1 MGNKKTTIGA
11 GIVLDGEKEF
21 KQAVTDINNGL
32 KVTTSELMLVT
43 ARFSDNSKSME
54 ALTAK
59 SEVLEDAVNG
69 QREKILKLREAL
81 AHSATTYGEA
91 DAKTMKWQV
100 SLNKA
105 ETELVGMEKELEKTS
120 KEIEELG
127 KEEEEAEKKT
137 SSFGD
142 KINSLVGALGIN
154 LPAGA
159 QEAIKAIDGQKVSTL
174 ALIGVTAGI
183 ITGFAKA
190 SFAAAD
196 FADDMLTLSAQT
208 GISTDTLQE
217 LKYAAEFVDVSLE
230 TMTGSMTKMIRT
242 MASAQAGN
250 KEASAAFRQLH
261 LSITNN
267 GKLKDSEQMFYE
279 VIDALG
285 KMRNETERDAL
296 AMQIFGESAQE
307 LNPLIEA
314 GSGRLKE
321 LGEEAQKLGIIISSE
336 NLDQLGQL
344 KDHMD
349 KLNAQTSALKLSIG
363 LALVPVLSG
372 LFNILNK
379 INPQVLATVAIVG
392 SIAVIAISVI
402 KAVGSITSTFSAMN
416 PATLKTT
423 AIIVGVTAALIALA
437 AIIAVIVGK
446 GDELNRTMAN
456 VGSSVSNMT
465 STVNNAGNSLQ
476 IGRNASGTN
485 NWRGGYTWVNE
496 EGGEIIDLPRGTR
509 IIPHDVSM
517 EMART
522 AGATGEIYN
531 FQPGSIVI
539 DAKNVREFNDIVKL
553 VKGVKQTSR
562 VGTVM
567 E

>member
-11 GIVLDGEKEF
+11 GVVLDGEKEF
-21 KQAVTDINNGL
+21 KQAITEINNGL

-43 ARFSDNSKSME
+43 ARFSDNAKSME

-59 SEVLEDAVNG
+59 SEVLENTVNG

-91 DAKTMKWQV
+91 DSKTMKWQV

-105 ETELVGMEKELEKTS
+105 ETELVGMERELEKTS
-120 KEIEELG
+120 KEIDEFG
-127 KEEEEAEKKT
+127 KEEEEAGKKT

-142 KINSLVGALGIN
+142 KINNLVGALGIN

-159 QEAIKAIDGQKVSTL
+159 QEAIKALDGQRVSTL

-196 FADDMLTLSAQT
+196 FADDILTLSAQT

-217 LKYAAEFVDVSLE
+217 LKYAAEFVDASLE

-296 AMQIFGESAQE
+296 AMQIFGKSAQE

-349 KLNAQTSALKLSIG
+349 KLNAQTGALKLNLG
-363 LALVPVLSG
+363 LALAPALIEI
-372 LFNILNK
+372 FEILNK
-379 INPQVLATVAIVG
+379 MNPRVLATVAIIG
-392 SIAVIAISVI
+392 SIAVVAITVVKSIAD
-402 KAVGSITSTFSAMN
+402 ITSTFSAMT
-416 PATLKTT
+416 PVTFKTT
-423 AIIVGVTAALIALA
+423 MIILGVVAALIALA
-437 AIIAVIVGK
+437 AIIAVITGK
-446 GDELNRTMAN
+446 GDELNRTMAS
-456 VGSSVSNMT
+456 VGSSVGNMT

-496 EGGEIIDLPRGTR
+496 EGGEIMDLPRGTR

-522 AGATGEIYN
+522 AGSSSDIYN

-539 DAKNVREFNDIVKL
+539 DAKNIKEFNDIVKL
-553 VKGVKQTSR
+553 VKGTNQASR
-562 VGTVM
+562 VRTVM
-567 E
+567 G

>member
-1 MGNKKTTIGA
+1 MAKKTTIGA

-21 KQAVTDINNGL
+21 KRAVTDINNGL

-43 ARFSDNSKSME
+43 ARFSDNAKSME

-59 SEVLEDAVNG
+59 SEVLENSVNG

-127 KEEEEAEKKT
+127 KEEEEAGKKT

-159 QEAIKAIDGQKVSTL
+159 QEAIKAIDGQRISTL
-174 ALIGVTAGI
+174 ALIGATAGI
-183 ITGFAKA
+183 ITGFVKA

-196 FADDMLTLSAQT
+196 FADDMLTLSSQT

-230 TMTGSMTKMIRT
+230 TMTSSMAKMVRS
-242 MASAQAGN
+242 MSSAQNGS
-250 KEASAAFRQLH
+250 KEASEAFKKLH
-261 LSITNN
+261 VSITNN

-279 VIDALG
+279 IIDALG
-285 KMRNETERDAL
+285 KVKNETERDAL
-296 AMQIFGESAQE
+296 AMQIFGKSAQD

-314 GSGRLKE
+314 GSDRLKE
-321 LGEEAQKLGIIISSE
+321 LGEEAQKLGIIISAD
-336 NLDQLGQL
+336 NLGQLGDL

-349 KLNAQTSALKLSIG
+349 KLNAQTSALKLNLG
-363 LALVPVLSG
+363 LALAPALIEI
-372 LFNILNK
+372 FEILNK
-379 INPQVLATVAIVG
+379 MNPQVLATVAIIG
-392 SIAVIAISVI
+392 SIAVVAITVVKSIAD
-402 KAVGSITSTFSAMN
+402 ITSTFSAMT
-416 PATLKTT
+416 PVTFKTT
-423 AIIVGVTAALIALA
+423 MIILGVVAALIALA
-437 AIIAVIVGK
+437 AIIAVITGK

-456 VGSSVSNMT
+456 VGSSVGNMT

-476 IGRNASGTN
+476 IGRNASGTDI
-485 NWRGGYTWVNE
+485 WRGGYTWVNE
-496 EGGEIIDLPRGTR
+496 EGGEIMDLPWGTR
-509 IIPHDVSM
+509 IIPHDISM

-522 AGATGEIYN
+522 AGSTGEIYN

-562 VGTVM
+562 VGTVRG
-567 E
+567 